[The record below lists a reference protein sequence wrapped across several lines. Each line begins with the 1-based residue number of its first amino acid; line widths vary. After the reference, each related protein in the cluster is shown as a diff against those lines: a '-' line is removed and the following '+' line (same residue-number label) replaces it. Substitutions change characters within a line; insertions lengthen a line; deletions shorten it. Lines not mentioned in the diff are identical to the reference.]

1 MYWII
6 LFKGL
11 PAYFKK
17 GLIFM
22 KSNEISKNGGYGM
35 FQKFLSITTAIVSL
49 FSCICLTS
57 YAANEDDYFTYAY
70 QTSFGGG
77 YQATLKTNASL
88 SSVSEL
94 TLPNKFN
101 DGTHGEAQVL
111 LSRAAANSSNSSIK
125 LFKTNSSYGSILDEV
140 FKNLNALTT
149 VEYTNYDSLTFR
161 ERTFLNCSNT
171 LKDVIIHASDVFF
184 DGRFANEAFST
195 FINNEG
201 AKIHVVSEAVKQ
213 QIVKGTGN
221 AGIANK
227 IVVESS
233 LASTLPK
240 PTIQVT
246 CENIKYKTE
255 GGFKPK
261 ATVSLDGK
269 AMDPQPTVEYT
280 LFFDEACTQIP
291 GQLYNND
298 NLLPGKY
305 YLRASIATTDTY
317 QGAKAVIPVEVLPL
331 SDKAKLQA
339 AVEKA
344 DEILGN
350 EEELGKYTDKSVE
363 RLRVAVRDNRKLL
376 NDNNATQEQVDAAT
390 EAIENAITYL
400 TEKDGLADGAKLS
413 EFNDAINTYGN
424 VNSLDYT
431 EESYA
436 AFKEV
441 LDEMK
446 DIQKEVYPEVSA
458 ELVDDVLA
466 RLKEAYGKLEKA
478 PITFA
483 DLEKAVADADEYLND
498 ASQKSKYTEE
508 SWKALEEAREAGQKL
523 LDDKESVSD
532 NATIRTAI
540 SRIRNAIN
548 GLVLTGNQDAYAEL
562 LKVIEEAKSYSA
574 NANSYTTSSYQALQD
589 ALSALYRQ
597 TGVSEVLKLT
607 PTSKLEDIEAAI
619 KSLREA
625 IEGLKNV
632 EGYVASGGPISYIR
646 YGYHSNNVIS
656 GTYDGKAKATKVR
669 FTFDCASDANFSPY
683 SSIEL
688 QANVNGSQIAYQK
701 VTGKKATEE
710 NGSKNA
716 TAVLDLSSNPIEVGQ
731 SYELYAYTYSNQGA
745 SDYIYAIT
753 KIEFLDDEGN
763 VLKAFN
769 DVTAAKENLKKSVE
783 AAKALDESK
792 YTEDSYKKVVDA
804 ISEAEKVIENENA
817 TKNEVDAAAA
827 ALTEAIRGLTE
838 KQQPASQNPSGSGNN
853 TVKPTTPTTAAPK
866 KRSNA
871 DVQKDRQAAVRKMN
885 AAKITKLKVKSKAKK
900 KITVTWKKVKSAKGY
915 EVQVSTSKKFKK
927 SKIIFKKLTTKKTLK
942 ISNKKIKS
950 GKTYYVR
957 VRAYTTYNN
966 INGKPQKAYS
976 KWNKKLRTVKVK

>member
-1 MYWII
+1 
-6 LFKGL
+6 
-11 PAYFKK
+11 
-17 GLIFM
+17 M
-22 KSNEISKNGGYGM
+22 KSNEISKNGGRGM
-35 FQKFLSITTAIVSL
+35 IEKIISSFLVATVVISSSISLMGSSLDNSYFTFTRNASQTYNVSL
-49 FSCICLTS
+49 NPSANFSSISEVPFPSTYNNGSSEVGVVFTS
-57 YAANEDDYFTYAY
+57 
-70 QTSFGGG
+70 
-77 YQATLKTNASL
+77 ASL
-88 SSVSEL
+88 NNNTTINSVSIPTVTTGSDDAFRGLNSLNEVKYTYSGSGDL
-94 TLPNKFN
+94 TFSNIVFSNCSTTLNKIYI
-101 DGTHGEAQVL
+101 
-111 LSRAAANSSNSSIK
+111 SANSVLFSSSGSSA
-125 LFKTNSSYGSILDEV
+125 FTN
-140 FKNLNALTT
+140 
-149 VEYTNYDSLTFR
+149 
-161 ERTFLNCSNT
+161 
-171 LKDVIIHASDVFF
+171 
-184 DGRFANEAFST
+184 
-195 FINNEG
+195 FINNKDS
-201 AKIHVVSEAVKQ
+201 KIIVTSNDVKQ
-213 QIVKGTGN
+213 QIIIGTKSGVPVSE
-221 AGIANK
+221 NK
-227 IVVESS
+227 IEVVESQ
-233 LASTLPK
+233 LPK
-240 PTIQVT
+240 PTIDLT
-246 CENIKYKTE
+246 CENIKFHTE

-280 LFFDEACTQIP
+280 LFLDEACTQKF
-291 GQLYNND
+291 GHSYDYNAIS
-298 NLLPGKY
+298 PGKY

-331 SDKAKLQA
+331 SDKAKLQE

-350 EEELGKYTDKSVE
+350 VEELGKYTDKSVE
-363 RLRVAVRDNRKLL
+363 RLRVTVRDIKDIRRLL
-376 NDNNATQEQVDAAT
+376 SDNNATQEDVDAAT

-458 ELVDDVLA
+458 ELVDDILA
-466 RLKEAYGKLEKA
+466 RIKDAYDKLEKA

-508 SWKALEEAREAGQKL
+508 SWKALEEARAAGQKL

-688 QANVNGSQIAYQK
+688 QANVNGSQIAYEK
-701 VTGKKATEE
+701 VRGKKATEE